1 ENLFQFY
8 LARLHRPQDLQYLS
22 DELYRII
29 SQPIKKFRQQILD
42 THVADLS
49 IAILY
54 TALAH
59 KLDPAQIGLVR
70 LCVCVLQSFSVEAK
84 FAKALNRVFVDETN
98 LPAVARIPSF
108 SGTFADYLI
117 ISINTLITSTRN
129 TLASLYEPLLSI
141 LCNLSPYFMN
151 VSIAA
156 AHKLVQ
162 LFTIF
167 ASPAMLLTDRHHP
180 RRLILIADALDRIVQ
195 YGFRDNPHVIY
206 SIVRANDKIRLLKD
220 FTLARVCQNSTT
232 ITATQRATRRP
243 EQEQQQQQQEGQQKD
258 EERPREM
265 EETNVS
271 SSSSTANASR
281 SGNDGTPAFVPT
293 EAWVSSWLPK
303 VKLDQ
308 LLHMLD
314 VVVPRVEALC
324 SSGHLTSDHEILA
337 EKAHLR
343 RRPFQWNDRVA
354 YWCRSL
360 LWGHVYTMYRA
371 PLGLWQGTAIQLFQV
386 KSSNAGNTANATAA
400 PAAAA
405 NTEQPNS
412 ASNA

>member
-1 ENLFQFY
+1 MLRLTGEWRATRSPSSAKENLFQFY

-29 SQPIKKFRQQILD
+29 SQPIKARNSYLPNSSQP
-42 THVADLS
+42 VAFQLE
-49 IAILY
+49 AILLLWHLY
-54 TALAH
+54 LNNE
-59 KLDPAQIGLVR
+59 
-70 LCVCVLQSFSVEAK
+70 SFSVEAK

-206 SIVRANDKIRLLKD
+206 SIVL
-220 FTLARVCQNSTT
+220 STT
-232 ITATQRATRRP
+232 R
-243 EQEQQQQQQEGQQKD
+243 
-258 EERPREM
+258 
-265 EETNVS
+265 
-271 SSSSTANASR
+271 
-281 SGNDGTPAFVPT
+281 
-293 EAWVSSWLPK
+293 
-303 VKLDQ
+303 
-308 LLHMLD
+308 D
-314 VVVPRVEALC
+314 V
-324 SSGHLTSDHEILA
+324 
-337 EKAHLR
+337 
-343 RRPFQWNDRVA
+343 
-354 YWCRSL
+354 Y
-360 LWGHVYTMYRA
+360 
-371 PLGLWQGTAIQLFQV
+371 
-386 KSSNAGNTANATAA
+386 
-400 PAAAA
+400 
-405 NTEQPNS
+405 
-412 ASNA
+412 